1 MDMAGIKVNRNNE
14 DSPRI
19 RKLRKDIKE
28 KEENVSTPAAQRM
41 RQRTRVPD
49 SISGKPPEL
58 RQGDPFK
65 GSKKVVGIEKLFA
78 DFERTVVVP
87 PENIRETEEVFKKLN
102 DYMKKYPLS
111 TKKFLKEQGTK
122 GMTPN
127 DIKKIQRNFIEGDRD
142 KVRQRGR
149 LYGITTSRP
158 KKRGG
163 KVLANS
169 TRKANYKAG

>member
-58 RQGDPFK
+58 RQGPNFDSMFQSWLDNLFIKPNIPK
-65 GSKKVVGIEKLFA
+65 AKVAAKQLTNYIELYPEAAKRGFEKENMTPA
-78 DFERTVVVP
+78 DFGR
-87 PENIRETEEVFKKLN
+87 I
-102 DYMKKYPLS
+102 
-111 TKKFLKEQGTK
+111 TK
-122 GMTPN
+122 N
-127 DIKKIQRNFIEGDRD
+127 AIKDEL
-142 KVRQRGR
+142 KVRKQIRDEH
-149 LYGITTSRP
+149 GITSFRP

>member
-19 RKLRKDIKE
+19 RKLREAIK
-28 KEENVSTPAAQRM
+28 KQDKNLDTPAAQRM

-65 GSKKVVGIEKLFA
+65 GSKKVPNFKSMLESWMRNVAVK
-78 DFERTVVVP
+78 P
-87 PENIRETEEVFKKLN
+87 NIPKAIASLEELTA
-102 DYMKKYPLS
+102 YIKKYRPYAEKEL
-111 TKKFLKEQGTK
+111 KKEN
-122 GMTPN
+122 MTPD
-127 DIKKIQRNFIEGDRD
+127 DIGRITKNFIKERKRERKQISDEH
-142 KVRQRGR
+142 
-149 LYGITTSRP
+149 GITSFRP

>member
-19 RKLRKDIKE
+19 RKLREAIKE
-28 KEENVSTPAAQRM
+28 QDKNLDTPAAQRM

-58 RQGDPFK
+58 RQGNPFK
-65 GSKKVVGIEKLFA
+65 GSKKVVGIKKLFA

-111 TKKFLKEQGTK
+111 TNKFLKEQG
-122 GMTPN
+122 MTPD
-127 DIKKIQRNFIEGDRD
+127 DIKNMQRNFIKGDKD

-169 TRKANYKAG
+169 TRKAKYKAG